1 MGESSSEDDSSSGSD
16 SDNGSD
22 SGVDD
27 GAARMVGGGSGRRKR
42 RRGRRHEHGHEH
54 EHSDDCGDKSVK
66 GRRRPSPNAYE
77 RMPKSSVKRDLK
89 R

>member
-1 MGESSSEDDSSSGSD
+1 VGESSSEGDSSSGSD
-16 SDNGSD
+16 SGNGSD

-27 GAARMVGGGSGRRKR
+27 GVARMVGGGSGRRRRR
-42 RRGRRHEHGHEH
+42 RRGHRHEHD
-54 EHSDDCGDKSVK
+54 DDCGDKSVK

-77 RMPKSSVKRDLK
+77 MMPKSSVKRDLK

>member
-1 MGESSSEDDSSSGSD
+1 VGESSSEGESSSGSD

-27 GAARMVGGGSGRRKR
+27 GTARMVGGGSGRRKR
-42 RRGRRHEHGHEH
+42 RSRGHRHEHG
-54 EHSDDCGDKSVK
+54 DDCGDKSVK

>member
-1 MGESSSEDDSSSGSD
+1 MGESSSEGESSSGSD

-42 RRGRRHEHGHEH
+42 RRGHRHERG
-54 EHSDDCGDKSVK
+54 DDCGDKSVK
-66 GRRRPSPNAYE
+66 ERRRPSPNAYE

>member
-1 MGESSSEDDSSSGSD
+1 VGESSSEGDSSSGSD
-16 SDNGSD
+16 SGNGSD

-27 GAARMVGGGSGRRKR
+27 GVARMVGGGSGRRRRRR
-42 RRGRRHEHGHEH
+42 RRGHRHEHD
-54 EHSDDCGDKSVK
+54 DDCGDKSVK

-77 RMPKSSVKRDLK
+77 MMPKSSVKRDLK

>member
-1 MGESSSEDDSSSGSD
+1 
-16 SDNGSD
+16 
-22 SGVDD
+22 VDD
-27 GAARMVGGGSGRRKR
+27 GAARMVGGGSGRRKRR

>member
-1 MGESSSEDDSSSGSD
+1 MGESSSEDDSSSESD

-27 GAARMVGGGSGRRKR
+27 GAARMVGGGSGRKR
-42 RRGRRHEHGHEH
+42 RKGHRHEH
-54 EHSDDCGDKSVK
+54 EHSDDCGDKSMK

-77 RMPKSSVKRDLK
+77 RMPRSNAKRDLK

>member
-1 MGESSSEDDSSSGSD
+1 VGESSSEDDSSSGSD

-27 GAARMVGGGSGRRKR
+27 GAARMVGGGSRRRKR
-42 RRGRRHEHGHEH
+42 RGKGHRHEH
-54 EHSDDCGDKSVK
+54 EHEHGDDCGDKSTK
-66 GRRRPSPNAYE
+66 GGRRPGPNAYE
-77 RMPKSSVKRDLK
+77 RMPRSSTKRDPK